1 MPIAEQST
9 REKKGALCNC
19 NRRMLAITAASL
31 LFLLTIIWS
40 ATLWDIARSE
50 KEVQSTVEITTRTL
64 ARALSE
70 HMLSTIKRL
79 ELAIKELDAA
89 WTPDQNDIRT
99 EAERLKKIIGDLALQ
114 ISIVEPNGLVAYST
128 LPHIAGISIADREHF
143 SVHPALAGNSCWQAG
158 FGPSFR
164 QMDHPVFQP
173 HCPARQTCRRHCYF
187 C

>member
-1 MPIAEQST
+1 MPTAEQST

-99 EAERLKKIIGDLALQ
+99 EAERLKKIIGDLALH
-114 ISIVEPNGLVAYST
+114 ISIVEPDGLVA
-128 LPHIAGISIADREHF
+128 
-143 SVHPALAGNSCWQAG
+143 
-158 FGPSFR
+158 
-164 QMDHPVFQP
+164 
-173 HCPARQTCRRHCYF
+173 
-187 C
+187 